1 MSGVIYSLSC
11 PIGAIGGECFWTIT
25 CLDGTKQTI
34 VLLEG
39 EISAP
44 CIDITAASGGIRY
57 RFKILKGKILRRGRE
72 RIGIRIGYTRWAD
85 VKSS

>member
-39 EISAP
+39 EIFNNGLWLMP
-44 CIDITAASGGIRY
+44 T
-57 RFKILKGKILRRGRE
+57 LKRK
-72 RIGIRIGYTRWAD
+72 
-85 VKSS
+85 